1 MLIVDFL
8 SIVLEKVLTLF
19 LGVQIRLEDSYMST
33 LRGKLNSSSKPSKAS
48 TNYGDRQVLE

>member
-48 TNYGDRQVLE
+48 TNYGDR